1 VSEPQILTPNL
12 ETLRRRRGRKWSQYP
27 SDILPAW
34 VADMDFLPAAPIRV
48 TLAEAIETGD
58 LGYGQT
64 GVRSG
69 VPESFA
75 LWARRRWQWRI
86 DAKAV
91 LVAPDVVSGLVN
103 SIEALTDPGDAVLVQ
118 TPIYPTF
125 LSCVRASG
133 RRLVESPSV
142 GETIDFDA
150 LEAAIAE
157 HRVRMFLFCNPH
169 NPTGRC
175 FTRHELLR
183 LAELATA
190 HDVIIVSD
198 EVHADLVY
206 PGHTHIPFASLSPQ
220 CAARTVTV
228 NSASKSFNLAGLRC
242 AVCVVEGAEL
252 KQRLT
257 ALPAQRWT
265 PFSTLG
271 IRASLAAWS
280 DQGEAW
286 LTACVAHLRRTRD
299 HVVRRFTEESRIR
312 CVAPQASYLAWLDCR
327 ELALGSEPAE
337 FFLQRARVA
346 LSAGLD
352 FGEPGR
358 GHARLNFATSDEI
371 LDLILDRIIR
381 ALP

>member
-1 VSEPQILTPNL
+1 VSGPQIRAPDL

-27 SDILPAW
+27 SDVLPAW

-142 GETIDFDA
+142 AETIDFAA
-150 LEAAIAE
+150 LEAAITE

-175 FTRHELLR
+175 FTRAELLQ
-183 LAELATA
+183 LGELAAA

-220 CAARTVTV
+220 CGARTVTV

-242 AVCVVEGAEL
+242 AVCVVEAPEL

-257 ALPAQRWT
+257 SLPPQRWT

-286 LTACVAHLRRTRD
+286 LTACVEHLRRARD
-299 HVVRRFTEESRIR
+299 HVVRRFSEESRIR

-327 ELALGSEPAE
+327 ELALSSEPAE

-371 LDLILDRIIR
+371 LDQILDRIIR

>member
-1 VSEPQILTPNL
+1 
-12 ETLRRRRGRKWSQYP
+12 
-27 SDILPAW
+27 
-34 VADMDFLPAAPIRV
+34 
-48 TLAEAIETGD
+48 
-58 LGYGQT
+58 
-64 GVRSG
+64 
-69 VPESFA
+69 
-75 LWARRRWQWRI
+75 
-86 DAKAV
+86 
-91 LVAPDVVSGLVN
+91 
-103 SIEALTDPGDAVLVQ
+103 
-118 TPIYPTF
+118 
-125 LSCVRASG
+125 
-133 RRLVESPSV
+133 
-142 GETIDFDA
+142 
-150 LEAAIAE
+150 
-157 HRVRMFLFCNPH
+157 VRMFLFCNPH

-175 FTRHELLR
+175 FTRDELLR
-183 LAELATA
+183 LAELAA
-190 HDVIIVSD
+190 ANDVIIVSD

-242 AVCVVEGAEL
+242 AVCVVEAGEL

-257 ALPAQRWT
+257 SLPSQRWT

-286 LTACVAHLRRTRD
+286 LTACVEHLRRARD
-299 HVVRRFTEESRIR
+299 HVVRRLAEESRIR

-327 ELALGSEPAE
+327 ELALNAEPAE

-371 LDLILDRIIR
+371 LDQILDRIIR